1 MGRID
6 KATECPKCGSEELG
20 IGVQDNSYAVVRPL
34 YKKVSL
40 GSSVEH
46 TICTDCG
53 LIVESYVKHPKKF
66 KGTI

>member
-1 MGRID
+1 MGRTY
-6 KATECPKCGSEELG
+6 KATECPKCGSKELG
-20 IGVQDNSYAVVRPL
+20 KGVQDSYAVVRPL

-40 GSSVEH
+40 GSSIEH